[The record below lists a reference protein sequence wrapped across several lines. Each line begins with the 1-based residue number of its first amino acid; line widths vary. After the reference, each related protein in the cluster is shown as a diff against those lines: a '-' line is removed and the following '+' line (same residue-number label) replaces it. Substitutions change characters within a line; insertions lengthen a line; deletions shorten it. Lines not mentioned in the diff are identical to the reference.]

1 MKKLLSIIVLG
12 LLWCNVSFGEIITLK
27 CKKNAE
33 HNIVELGG
41 KEHLFKNERS
51 YDVETAQ
58 YVSSIQY
65 SINLMNLKILED
77 NRAEILVKG
86 KKVAELHWEGSDVKE
101 IVNGKL
107 INSCK
112 AIKFFTTGQPQTLTS
127 ESTPSVSKSNK
138 SKKHNKKVAKYI
150 KMPERVLC
158 INYINNYGVF
168 NKKAHQAARAEV
180 ISLRRIDCNSYMD
193 DAYYDNER
201 RKDEIAKAFRDLAR
215 DQGDIARENEERRAR
230 NKNKNVDCTSRVVG
244 DRVKTSCY

>member
-1 MKKLLSIIVLG
+1 MKKLLGIIVLG
-12 LLWCNVSFGEIITLK
+12 LLWCNISFGEIITLK
-27 CKKNAE
+27 CKKNTE
-33 HNIVELGG
+33 HNIVVLGG

-65 SINLMNLKILED
+65 NVNLMNLKILED

-86 KKVAELHWEGSDVKE
+86 KKVAELRWEGSDVKE

-112 AIKFFTTGQPQTLTS
+112 TIKSFTTGQPQTLTS
-127 ESTPSVSKSNK
+127 ESAASVSKSNK

-150 KMPERVLC
+150 KMPEKVLC

-168 NKKAHQAARAEV
+168 KKANQAARAEA
-180 ISLRRIDCNSYMD
+180 ISLRRIDCNSYLD
-193 DAYYDNER
+193 AAYYDNQE
-201 RKDEIAKAFRDLAR
+201 RKDEIAKAFRDLLR